1 MVLTPERVAAD
12 LGIPVD
18 QRLTEA
24 TLAAIDWAQRR
35 RKRTRPE
42 LLWESPSVVSG
53 ASLFAQLL
61 YQARATPS
69 GLAGFDEAYA
79 PGGTTDALFRARELV
94 GYDPVA
100 L

>member
-1 MVLTPERVAAD
+1 VA
-12 LGIPVD
+12 
-18 QRLTEA
+18 
-24 TLAAIDWAQRR
+24 
-35 RKRTRPE
+35 
-42 LLWESPSVVSG
+42 G

-69 GLAGFDEAYA
+69 GLAGYDEAYA